1 MLIAKVFRRASG
13 SELDWEDAGGPDA
26 TERGIRIGESSDDRE
41 LGEEG
46 LGGLTR
52 GTKEVLAE
60 EGRRKHDRSVVGAV
74 HNGAFIWHSLRRS
87 DPLGVMIEGRF
98 FRAKATL
105 SISAYGLWVNSR
117 ENTGGC
123 VALVDVYTKIIK
135 FFYTNFS

>member
-13 SELDWEDAGGPDA
+13 SDLDWEDADGPDA

-52 GTKEVLAE
+52 GIKEVLAE

-74 HNGAFIWHSLRRS
+74 HNGAFIWHSLRLSEPLQLVS
-87 DPLGVMIEGRF
+87 DGRF
-98 FRAKATL
+98 F
-105 SISAYGLWVNSR
+105 
-117 ENTGGC
+117 
-123 VALVDVYTKIIK
+123 
-135 FFYTNFS
+135 